1 MVADEFPMLTETI
14 RKAKDPPKETPL
26 SLDISVLSEAVLVLS
41 AAVLVLSAAVLVL
54 SAAVLVL
61 ETRRKRSKNPQR
73 WPSGSNRSFLIH
85 E

>member
-54 SAAVLVL
+54 

>member
-1 MVADEFPMLTETI
+1 VVADEFPMLTETI

-26 SLDISVLSEAVLVLS
+26 SLDISVLSEAVLVL
-41 AAVLVLSAAVLVL
+41 
-54 SAAVLVL
+54 